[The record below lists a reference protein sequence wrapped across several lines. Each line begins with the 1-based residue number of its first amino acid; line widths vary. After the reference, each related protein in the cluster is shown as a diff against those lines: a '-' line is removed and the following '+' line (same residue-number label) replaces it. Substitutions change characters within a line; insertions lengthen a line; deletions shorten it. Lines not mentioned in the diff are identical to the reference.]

1 VRSLVGRADEVIE
14 RGAAQPR
21 TWLIAVHESPPGP
34 IRSRIRIQPDFL
46 ARLAAWRVV
55 QLGGLA
61 GRRAIRWLAEQG
73 LRLAGSKLA

>member
-46 ARLAAWRVV
+46 ARLDAWRVV
-55 QLGGLA
+55 QLGGLTRPQGDPVACRA
-61 GRRAIRWLAEQG
+61 GAKVGWQ
-73 LRLAGSKLA
+73 